1 MTTKKVGWNATTRV
15 ATVLLTA
22 TALPGGSVS
31 AGTYTHPDPTDA
43 LGRDQYGHVTFHH
56 VQELLYKF
64 ADEQDMQSVTIVD
77 NSRVQSTGLT
87 VTPGDLLMAVG
98 GTAQLAPVIAPA
110 GADEQRLT
118 YTTDGS
124 LIAEVS
130 NKGEVQAYAVGKTN
144 LTVRTI
150 DGSMATVTIPVEV
163 VSNLVLVDSITLPAP
178 DITLTVAAP
187 TFQLVPTVLPA
198 DATRPAVTYVSS
210 DPTKATVDADGLVT
224 RVANGTT
231 NITVSATDG
240 SGETVVKLVTCT
252 A

>member
-1 MTTKKVGWNATTRV
+1 MTTKKVGWNATTRT

-31 AGTYTHPDPTDA
+31 AGTYTHPDPTDQ
-43 LGRDQYGHVTFHH
+43 LGRDQYGHVTFQH

-64 ADEQDMQSVTIVD
+64 AGEQDMQSVTIVD

-87 VTPGDLLMAVG
+87 VTPSSLLMAVG

-110 GADEQRLT
+110 GADEQRVT

-124 LIAEVS
+124 LIAEV
-130 NKGEVQAYAVGKTN
+130 NYKGEVQAYAVGTTN

-163 VSNLVLVDSITLPAP
+163 VTDLVLVTDITLPAP
-178 DITLTVAAP
+178 AITLTVAAP

-198 DATRPAVTYVSS
+198 DATRPAVTYTSS
-210 DPTKATVDADGLVT
+210 DPTKATVSATGLVT

-231 NITVSATDG
+231 NITVAATDG
-240 SGETVVKLVTCT
+240 SGVTEVKLVTCT

>member
-31 AGTYTHPDPTDA
+31 AGTYTHPDTNDA
-43 LGRDQYGHVTFHH
+43 MGRDQYGHVTFHH

-77 NSRVQSTGLT
+77 NSRVTSTGLT
-87 VTPGDLLMAVG
+87 VTPGDVLLGVG

-118 YTTDGS
+118 YTSDNS
-124 LIAEVS
+124 EVVMVDS
-130 NKGEVQAYAVGKTN
+130 KGVIQAYGVGTTN
-144 LTVRTI
+144 VTVRTV
-150 DGSMATVTIPVEV
+150 DGSMATVTISVEV
-163 VSNLVLVDSITLPAP
+163 VAALVLVSSITLPAP
-178 DITLTVAAP
+178 AITLTVASP

-198 DATRPAVTYVSS
+198 DATRPAVTYSSS
-210 DPTKATVDADGLVT
+210 DPTKATVSATGLVT

-240 SGETVVKLVTCT
+240 SGKTVVKLVTCT